1 MRVVVLSSGR
11 GSNLEA
17 IIKGQKNYQVVGVVS
32 DVPNANALNIANDA
46 GIPSIALNGR
56 ELKKDALI
64 EPLIEAARSFT
75 PDWIALAGFLRIVRP
90 AFLEAFEGRVLNV
103 HPSLLPKYP
112 GLRTHE
118 EVLEAGEPIHGC
130 TIHLVDEGIDTG
142 KRIAQAIVPVFPKD
156 TIYTLS
162 DRVLAVEHILY
173 PWVLNSIGSG
183 DIRIQKNVVE
193 ISSPLREEAKRAGF
207 IL

>member
-32 DVPNANALNIANDA
+32 DVPTANALNIAKDS
-46 GIPSIALNGR
+46 GIPSLSLDGK
-56 ELKKDALI
+56 ELKKEALT
-64 EPLIEAARSFT
+64 EPLIEATKSFS

-90 AFLEAFEGRVLNV
+90 PFLDAFERKVLNV

-112 GLRTHE
+112 GMRTHE
-118 EVLEAGEPIHGC
+118 EVLEVGEAIHGC

-142 KRIAQAIVPVFPKD
+142 KRIAQGIVPVYPKD
-156 TIYTLS
+156 SVYSLS

-183 DIRIQKNVVE
+183 DIRIEKNVVE
-193 ISSPLREEAKRAGF
+193 ISSPLREEARRAGF